1 MAALTLSSQAMAHG
15 SSTPH
20 GGGAAVGC
28 EGRSAR
34 SCLVLWRRRRAM
46 EKEEGDVLQIR
57 KGVSCFWPHDCDPSR
72 GLRET
77 GVTVRPAKKVT
88 KDDDDDAGPRINNDI
103 TAPFLRL
110 VTDEGHSVVPRH
122 ETLQL
127 AARMGLDLV
136 EVHRKTDPPVCKIMD
151 FHKEKYNKD
160 VKEKER
166 LKTKSAIVLHGGDNK
181 EVRFKAKTE
190 IKDLKVKADAITRLM
205 ERGYRVK
212 AAGRGGF
219 DEHEGKA
226 AASTPLSLRVGF
238 ASEVVHVSQW
248 VLLHVGILSVVY
260 VGEIHEA
267 PSEQEVSVHLYSWP
281 PLLVWSLPCPKSVHA
296 LVLLSDFIFSGLI
309 RALLLFAPIRD
320 NGHDMQQLRQ
330 QVHGNARSLRIA
342 FHKSSSLSTISPI
355 EQIQDVSIV
364 ESGPH
369 LDSKHAYVI
378 VRHVKFATKKGGKKA
393 SKAMEDAGKGTP
405 SNTACESPA
414 TATNSGDKT
423 SEHGLEVEDVDKTP
437 AYYSRDSLAQ
447 KERQDRGV
455 GGSNRDNMDNV
466 SAGGNR
472 INPSQGGS
480 QSSEH
485 GLGSRSGNSH
495 MEKREKTNQDMVP
508 EQTNRYASRRQQM
521 GGVNQGRPPQDPRRN
536 ENEGRHRFNGN
547 QRPLEQPSPPSARFS
562 QGRPPQDP
570 RRNENEARHRFN
582 DNQRPLEQSS
592 PPSPR
597 LGQGRPPQD
606 PRRNE
611 RRSHVPSSN
620 NNQPPR
626 FQQSNQNSGPLA
638 GRDAGSPTPTARSL
652 GVFSSRTQATTSEP
666 KKADGASAAGKP
678 SDTSP
683 TKSFGIFSTPR
694 K

>member
-1 MAALTLSSQAMAHG
+1 MALRRAIGSLVVRSQAYY
-15 SSTPH
+15 
-20 GGGAAVGC
+20 
-28 EGRSAR
+28 
-34 SCLVLWRRRRAM
+34 LRRAAP
-46 EKEEGDVLQIR
+46 
-57 KGVSCFWPHDCDPSR
+57 SPPPSPSR
-72 GLRET
+72 PIIPY
-77 GVTVRPAKKVT
+77 RPFAAPPQHAKKVT
-88 KDDDDDAGPRINNDI
+88 KDNDDDAGPRINNDI

-122 ETLQL
+122 EALQL
-127 AARMGLDLV
+127 AARMSLDLV

-166 LKTKSAIVLHGGDNK
+166 LKTKSAIVLRGGDNK

-212 AAGRGGF
+212 CMAMPAGNEAEDLGG
-219 DEHEGKA
+219 
-226 AASTPLSLRVGF
+226 PLSR
-238 ASEVVHVSQW
+238 
-248 VLLHVGILSVVY
+248 LL
-260 VGEIHEA
+260 
-267 PSEQEVSVHLYSWP
+267 
-281 PLLVWSLPCPKSVHA
+281 
-296 LVLLSDFIFSGLI
+296 GL
-309 RALLLFAPIRD
+309 
-320 NGHDMQQLRQ
+320 
-330 QVHGNARSLRIA
+330 
-342 FHKSSSLSTISPI
+342 
-355 EQIQDVSIV
+355 IQDVCIV

-393 SKAMEDAGKGTP
+393 SKAMEDAAKGTP
-405 SNTACESPA
+405 YNTASESPA
-414 TATNSGDKT
+414 TATDSGDKT
-423 SEHGLEVEDVDKTP
+423 SEHGLEVKDVDKTP
-437 AYYSRDSLAQ
+437 AYLSRESLAQ

-480 QSSEH
+480 QSSKS
-485 GLGSRSGNSH
+485 GIGSRNGNYH
-495 MEKREKTNQDMVP
+495 MEKQERTNQDMVP
-508 EQTNRYASRRQQM
+508 EQTNRYASRRNQV
-521 GGVNQGRPPQDPRRN
+521 GGDNQGRPPQDPRRN
-536 ENEGRHRFNGN
+536 ENEGRNRFNDN
-547 QRPLEQPSPPSARFS
+547 RRPLEQPSPPPPPPRFS

-582 DNQRPLEQSS
+582 DKQRPLEQPS

-597 LGQGRPPQD
+597 LSQGRPPQD
-606 PRRNE
+606 PRRND
-611 RRSHVPSSN
+611 RGSHVPSN
-620 NNQPPR
+620 NNQVPR

-652 GVFSSRTQATTSEP
+652 GVFSSRTPATTSEL
-666 KKADGASAAGKP
+666 KKADGAPAAGKP
-678 SDTSP
+678 SDPGP

>member
-1 MAALTLSSQAMAHG
+1 NAFVPFLPPPPPMALRRAIGSLVVRSQAYY
-15 SSTPH
+15 
-20 GGGAAVGC
+20 
-28 EGRSAR
+28 
-34 SCLVLWRRRRAM
+34 LRRAA
-46 EKEEGDVLQIR
+46 
-57 KGVSCFWPHDCDPSR
+57 PSPPPS
-72 GLRET
+72 LS
-77 GVTVRPAKKVT
+77 RPIIPYRPFAAPPQHAKKVT

-212 AAGRGGF
+212 CMAMPAGNEAEDLGG
-219 DEHEGKA
+219 
-226 AASTPLSLRVGF
+226 PLS
-238 ASEVVHVSQW
+238 Q
-248 VLLHVGILSVVY
+248 LL
-260 VGEIHEA
+260 
-267 PSEQEVSVHLYSWP
+267 
-281 PLLVWSLPCPKSVHA
+281 
-296 LVLLSDFIFSGLI
+296 GL
-309 RALLLFAPIRD
+309 
-320 NGHDMQQLRQ
+320 
-330 QVHGNARSLRIA
+330 
-342 FHKSSSLSTISPI
+342 
-355 EQIQDVSIV
+355 IQDVSIV

-536 ENEGRHRFNGN
+536 ENE
-547 QRPLEQPSPPSARFS
+547 
-562 QGRPPQDP
+562 
-570 RRNENEARHRFN
+570 ARHRFN

-683 TKSFGIFSTPR
+683 TKSFGIF
-694 K
+694 